1 MNIADTMTKRQ
12 FITTHRAEVEKN
24 NLTWNGDS
32 EAKRAEHIANTVT
45 RVTKKAPPHSRD
57 TKRPSLCELFARMR
71 KNKKVRVTAR
81 LGDHCHV
88 TVMDRFPVRKKYL
101 IPHYPRRSLYN
112 NKH

>member
-45 RVTKKAPPHSRD
+45 RVTKKAPPPTQETR
-57 TKRPSLCELFARMR
+57 
-71 KNKKVRVTAR
+71 N
-81 LGDHCHV
+81 DHHCV
-88 TVMDRFPVRKKYL
+88 SCLRGCAKTKKYV
-101 IPHYPRRSLYN
+101 
-112 NKH
+112 